1 MYVNGHIPRPPRKWY
16 QFMLDIAWPELMVIG
31 IVAVVAIG
39 PKDLPKVM
47 NSMGKWAG
55 KARALAQDV
64 QRTFDQL
71 NYEARIADQLAQKP
85 DAAAKPA
92 PHHGHGSHGHAKP
105 QPPAAPSDD
114 PHDHLGST

>member
-47 NSMGKWAG
+47 NTMGRWAG
-55 KARALAQDV
+55 KARNMVQDV

-71 NYEARIADQLAQKP
+71 SYEAQVAEKLKTQD
-85 DAAAKPA
+85 AKPQAA
-92 PHHGHGSHGHAKP
+92 PHHATHGHGHAKP
-105 QPPAAPSDD
+105 QPAAPSDD
-114 PHDHLGST
+114 PNDHLGST